1 MQMDASPAADAGAS
15 YMTHLDSKLN
25 ESSTGVSVSYSAG
38 TGMQQLHYLI
48 QLITPQVV
56 TRFVSGDSTIA
67 GQVLN
72 ITSQTGTSIV
82 IAGDYSSTKFFIGEQ
97 YEFSYT
103 FSKQYLKRE
112 NNVAITEGRTQIRNF
127 AVNYNDTG
135 FFTVDVTPENR
146 DTYHTFTGAI
156 VGNAEIGCKFK

>member
-1 MQMDASPAADAGAS
+1 MQMDASPAAVDPGAS

-38 TGMQQLHYLI
+38 TGNTT
-48 QLITPQVV
+48 ITIPYTIDNTMQVV

-97 YEFSYT
+97 YAYT

-146 DTYHTFTGAI
+146 DTYLY
-156 VGNAEIGCKFK
+156 VYRCYCW